1 MRIVL
6 LASLPPLPFLARRRA
21 RVFFRP
27 GGLGEFHSNVD
38 PDAAGVTV
46 AGIVVKFMSPH
57 TSLEFL
63 RTGRWKNAGHR
74 ESEEP
79 AGRTRLQAFAES
91 LGRNSGS
98 MRTHYTTDFHSRRT
112 LRAIRGMAPDLCVYL
127 GGKDLIRPALL
138 EIPPMGVIGNHFA
151 LLPRLR
157 GMHVTEWAVL
167 LGEPVGVA
175 VQRLEKGVDTGEIIL
190 QEPITA
196 MPADTIDSLRERS
209 RTLSRQLLLESIAL
223 LATGN
228 ATFRPQQRDEGRQY
242 YRMHDRLRSLAE
254 IRLRLNAV
262 ASGHEGRT
270 IE

>member
-21 RVFFRP
+21 RIFFRS
-27 GGLGEFHSNVD
+27 GGLGEFQSNVD
-38 PDAAGVTV
+38 PDAAGITV
-46 AGIVVKFMSPH
+46 AGIVVKFMSPR

-63 RTGRWKNAGHR
+63 HTGRWRNAGR
-74 ESEEP
+74 SEPEEQ
-79 AGRTRLQAFAES
+79 ARRSRLQAFAES
-91 LGRNSGS
+91 LGRSCGS

-112 LRAIRGMAPDLCVYL
+112 LRAIRAMAPDLCIYL

-190 QEPITA
+190 QEPIVAT
-196 MPADTIDSLRERS
+196 PADTIESLRERS
-209 RTLSRQLLLESIAL
+209 RTLSRQLLLEAIAL

-228 ATFRPQQRDEGRQY
+228 ATFLPQQREEGRQY

-262 ASGHEGRT
+262 ASSYEGSSA
-270 IE
+270 E